1 MKSKTKHWTK
11 AELHA
16 YIYLLCA
23 DADAVI
29 TEDEM
34 QLIRSKV
41 NPDIFEKIYKEFK
54 KDSGRKRL
62 KKIERN
68 IELHEYSQMELGEL
82 RKEMH
87 QIFASDEKF
96 HMKEQIIDEIL
107 DNILY

>member
-1 MKSKTKHWTK
+1 MKSNKMPWTK

-23 DADAVI
+23 DADSVM
-29 TEDEM
+29 TEEEM

-41 NPDIFEKIYKEFK
+41 DPEIFEKIYKEFK

-68 IELHEYSQMELGEL
+68 IELHEYSLMELAEL

-87 QIFASDEKF
+87 QIFASDEKY
-96 HMKEQIIDEIL
+96 HMKEQILDEIL

>member
-1 MKSKTKHWTK
+1 MKSNATPWTK

-23 DADAVI
+23 NADDIV

-34 QLIRSKV
+34 KLIRSKV
-41 NPDIFEKIYKEFK
+41 DPEIYEKIYKEFK
-54 KDSGRKRL
+54 KDSESKRL

-68 IELHEYSQMELGEL
+68 IEQHEYSQMELGEL

-96 HMKEQIIDEIL
+96 HMKEQIIDDIL